1 MTDRSKTL
9 LSYVPFTVFPFRTS
23 NHKCKVHFQAG
34 SIFKICFKIVYTHL
48 NVTKKQPYATV
59 FSTLGPI
66 LRTSANSE

>member
-9 LSYVPFTVFPFRTS
+9 LSEAPFTVFPFRKS

-34 SIFKICFKIVYTHL
+34 SIFKISLKIVYSHL
-48 NVTKKQPYATV
+48 NVTKKQPHAAA